1 MLSDSRF
8 CSNPME
14 NVDIFLLAGNQPSL
28 FQATSSDKHVVG
40 CGLNGS
46 SIFKVSAV
54 LLEVFLHGASQWTAW
69 NLGGG
74 LSRRSILKVF
84 SMRFR
89 IRSMLAHLWSKPRSS

>member
-1 MLSDSRF
+1 M
-8 CSNPME
+8 
-14 NVDIFLLAGNQPSL
+14 

-89 IRSMLAHLWSKPRSS
+89 IDPAIIHGAKIHHGLCSEALGWRRRYSLLGV